1 MRDKTAAAVASDGR
15 AGAGVAMRVLDVVTG
30 RSGRVRARSGWPVE
44 LAGTRLVEERDVRG
58 FDTGMFIDAAYR
70 QATIN
75 LAVGGVGGGRG
86 LTVAEDTWRRW
97 EDAVARVER
106 MVCTCTID
114 EAGAGAA
121 GPRIATTFRAVGK
134 AERRDLDRLATD
146 MSLRS
151 PALYDHAEAMGLA
164 ARPMSAADVG
174 SVVCRGLTGS
184 SGSFD
189 DLGRVRWESSTDQ
202 VVVSSPVL
210 EPVGAGNGAVDGG
223 VGPARRR
230 CVALTADTSDPSVAG
245 VIDQIMADWENL
257 DEVCGAALVRR
268 TRFFRP
274 YVVPEGT
281 GENRATGHG
290 RRWAVLTIVGTPAVD
305 AVLRQVVDAVP
316 EVGLKVR
323 RRRGVQRVS
332 VLSGVGVGV
341 CGWQH
346 TTGADRIGRI

>member
-15 AGAGVAMRVLDVVTG
+15 VRGGVAMRMLDLVTG
-30 RSGRVRARSGWPVE
+30 RAGRVRARSGWPVE

-58 FDTGMFIDAAYR
+58 FDTGMFIDAAHR
-70 QATIN
+70 QGTIN
-75 LAVGGVGGGRG
+75 LAVGGVAGGRG
-86 LTVAEDTWRRW
+86 VTVGEETWRRW
-97 EDAVARVER
+97 EDCVARVER

-114 EAGAGAA
+114 EAGAGAS

-151 PALYDHAEAMGLA
+151 PQLYDHAEAMGLA
-164 ARPMSAADVG
+164 ARPMSAGDVG
-174 SVVCRGLTGS
+174 SVVCRALTGS

-189 DLGRVRWESSTDQ
+189 DLGRVGWESSTDQ
-202 VVVSSPVL
+202 VVVSAPESV
-210 EPVGAGNGAVDGG
+210 VAADHVDDGDAGLS
-223 VGPARRR
+223 RRR
-230 CVALTADTSDPSVAG
+230 CVALTADTSDPVVAG
-245 VIDQIMADWENL
+245 VIDQVMADWENL
-257 DEVCGAALVRR
+257 DEVCGSALVRR

-274 YVVPEGT
+274 FVVPEGT
-281 GENRATGHG
+281 GENRATGQG
-290 RRWAVLTIVGTPAVD
+290 RRWAVLTIVGTPAAD

-346 TTGADRIGRI
+346 TTGSDRIGRP

>member
-1 MRDKTAAAVASDGR
+1 M
-15 AGAGVAMRVLDVVTG
+15 AMRMLDLVTG
-30 RSGRVRARSGWPVE
+30 RAGRVRARAGWPVE

-58 FDTGMFIDAAYR
+58 FDTGMFIDAAHR
-70 QATIN
+70 QGTIN
-75 LAVGGVGGGRG
+75 LAVGGVAGGRG
-86 LTVAEDTWRRW
+86 VTVGEETWRRW
-97 EDAVARVER
+97 EDCVARVER

-114 EAGAGAA
+114 EAGAGAS

-151 PALYDHAEAMGLA
+151 PQLYDHAEAMGLA
-164 ARPMSAADVG
+164 ARPMSAGDVG
-174 SVVCRGLTGS
+174 SVVCRALTGS

-189 DLGRVRWESSTDQ
+189 DLGRVGWESSTDQ
-202 VVVSSPVL
+202 VVVQAPVL
-210 EPVGAGNGAVDGG
+210 ESVGAKGSAADGDAG
-223 VGPARRR
+223 LLRRR

-257 DEVCGAALVRR
+257 DEVCGSAVVRR

-274 YVVPEGT
+274 FVVPEGT
-281 GENRATGHG
+281 GENRATGQG

-323 RRRGVQRVS
+323 CRRGMQRVG

-341 CGWQH
+341 LGWQH
-346 TTGADRIGRI
+346 IISADRVG